1 MCLCIFKWN
10 HKTAI
15 ITKMHSIDPLELYSF
30 RDLKSTSLHWETLER
45 RFQSW
50 EPSLEHRS
58 RSHTQAN
65 TANYFEFTIELIT
78 SYTAVYPGLPICRN
92 ESHKHKVL
100 RYQYSISRSL
110 PAADCSYGISSF
122 FKAYETARCHDLSDL
137 VSKGLLQ
144 TTECRTCTALYGS
157 RQRHSD
163 IQSVCLLVCKWG
175 LRHIISK

>member
-10 HKTAI
+10 HITAI
-15 ITKMHSIDPLELYSF
+15 ITKIHSIDPLELYSF
-30 RDLKSTSLHWETLER
+30 RDLRALLCTETPER
-45 RFQSW
+45 RFQPW
-50 EPSLEHRS
+50 EPSLKHRS

-92 ESHKHKVL
+92 ESHKHKVP

-110 PAADCSYGISSF
+110 PAADCIYGINSF

-137 VSKGLLQ
+137 VSEGLLQ

-157 RQRHSD
+157 LQRHSD
-163 IQSVCLLVCKWG
+163 IHSICLLVCKWG
-175 LRHIISK
+175 LWHIISK